1 MVFDVNDQ
9 RFTSHVG
16 RQTISDC
23 DIGNASQVTD
33 VLGLECSIAFI
44 LPLYYTGSDISTQ
57 GGEGAMKQACL
68 FLGLVL
74 FTTSGFMGC
83 DSSQT
88 GGGTKKAG
96 TAADSPLSAP
106 ASSAA
111 RMQND
116 EGVGHY
122 QQGHWD
128 VAMEHFQKAV
138 KADPNSAVVH
148 YNVALTLDKMGKHE
162 DATKS
167 FKKALELAPTDPVI
181 KDSEI
186 LKKHVSM

>member
-1 MVFDVNDQ
+1 MKRASVLLGIVILA
-9 RFTSHVG
+9 
-16 RQTISDC
+16 ISC
-23 DIGNASQVTD
+23 V
-33 VLGLECSIAFI
+33 V
-44 LPLYYTGSDISTQ
+44 
-57 GGEGAMKQACL
+57 
-68 FLGLVL
+68 
-74 FTTSGFMGC
+74 GC

-96 TAADSPLSAP
+96 KTPDAPLIAP

-111 RMQND
+111 RMEND

-128 VAMEHFQKAV
+128 VAMEHYQKAV

-162 DATKS
+162 DATAS
-167 FKKALELAPTDPVI
+167 FKKALELAPNDPAI

-186 LKKHVSM
+186 LKKHVGM